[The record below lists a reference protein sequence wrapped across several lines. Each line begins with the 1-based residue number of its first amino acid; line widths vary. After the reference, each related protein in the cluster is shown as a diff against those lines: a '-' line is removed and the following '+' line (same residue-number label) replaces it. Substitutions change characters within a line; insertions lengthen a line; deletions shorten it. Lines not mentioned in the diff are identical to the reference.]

1 MLIEC
6 SFIESASGLLRE
18 KKRFINSSEKYE
30 ILLSFSLGRHLSAG
44 WICLPGST
52 EW

>member
-6 SFIESASGLLRE
+6 SFIESALRE

-30 ILLSFSLGRHLSAG
+30 ILLSFSLGRRLSAG
-44 WICLPGST
+44 WTCLPGFT
-52 EW
+52 GW